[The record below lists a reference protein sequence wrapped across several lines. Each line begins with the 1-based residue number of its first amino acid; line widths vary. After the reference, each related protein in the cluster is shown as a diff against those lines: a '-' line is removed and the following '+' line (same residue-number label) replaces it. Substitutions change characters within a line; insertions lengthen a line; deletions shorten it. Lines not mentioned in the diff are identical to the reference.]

1 MGADGV
7 PGEAVPEGVA
17 FEVERFAWRED
28 GRLEVRGRWF
38 GLRGHRFVR
47 PALTVGEGDDRR
59 RILADLEHKP
69 WAAED
74 GEEWVAAFAWEGE
87 RIALKGAELA
97 VAPTLAVDLPAPS
110 GPGRSRKAKAE
121 ADTEGPR
128 PARRPPPKRSGRAAP
143 KRRPAAPKPQPPA
156 PTPAAAAD
164 RAAVVRL
171 EAELADAH
179 AVIRRLQAE
188 LDHSEAAAERSRVE
202 RDEARAARDA
212 AVAAA
217 RDLEGELDVAVAA
230 ARDRE
235 RERDEVDDRLAAVTE
250 ERDAAREAT
259 PASVRRPTASRE
271 GARPS
276 ALVLWTQR
284 LVAFAALVALAF
296 VVYTLLHSVL

>member
-17 FEVERFAWRED
+17 FEVERFAWGED

-74 GEEWVAAFAWEGE
+74 GEDWVAAFAWEGE
-87 RIALKGAELA
+87 RIALTGAELA
-97 VAPTLAVDLPAPS
+97 VAPTLAVDLPAPND
-110 GPGRSRKAKAE
+110 PGRSRKPK

-143 KRRPAAPKPQPPA
+143 KRRPAAPKPPAPEPSA
-156 PTPAAAAD
+156 PTPTAAAD

-212 AVAAA
+212 AVTAA
-217 RDLEGELDVAVAA
+217 RDLE
-230 ARDRE
+230 
-235 RERDEVDDRLAAVTE
+235 RERDAADDRLAAVTE
-250 ERDAAREAT
+250 ERDAAREAA
-259 PASVRRPTASRE
+259 PASARRPTASRQ
-271 GARPS
+271 GARRS
-276 ALVLWTQR
+276 ALVLWMQR
-284 LVAFAALVALAF
+284 LVALAALVALAF
-296 VVYTLLHSVL
+296 AVYTLLHSGLT